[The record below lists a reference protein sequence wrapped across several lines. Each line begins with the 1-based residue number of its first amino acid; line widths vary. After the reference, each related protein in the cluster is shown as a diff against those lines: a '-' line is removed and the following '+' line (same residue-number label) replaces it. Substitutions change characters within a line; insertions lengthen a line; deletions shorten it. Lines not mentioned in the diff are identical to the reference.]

1 MRPGFTRAMLSPV
14 MGSRRHHLGLLAALL
29 LVPMACA
36 PRGELVAADGSRRQA
51 AVDPSSKLSVVL
63 TTGAWEGDPY
73 YFDEDTTVI
82 HAVVANMGSKPIRLA
97 PGDIDLY
104 DERGFQHELL
114 DAGGSFTL
122 AGQSNGGYL
131 TGRSNDFSTISSYG
145 DIGASALP
153 WGMLQPGTTMRGYI
167 YFKRVD
173 NSANAARLTWHFH
186 ESTGSPV
193 VDIHFDFYVADVG
206 T

>member
-1 MRPGFTRAMLSPV
+1 M
-14 MGSRRHHLGLLAALL
+14 L
-29 LVPMACA
+29 LVPLAACT
-36 PRGELVAADGSRRQA
+36 PRGELVAADGSHRQA
-51 AVDPSSKLSVVL
+51 AIDPTSKLSVVL

-82 HAVVANMGSKPIRLA
+82 HAVIANMGNKPIRLA
-97 PGDIDLY
+97 PGDIDLF

-114 DAGGSFTL
+114 DAGGTFAL
-122 AGQSNGGYL
+122 AGKHTSGYS
-131 TGRSNDFSTISSYG
+131 TGRSNDFTRISSYG

-173 NSANAARLTWHFH
+173 STANAARLTWHFH